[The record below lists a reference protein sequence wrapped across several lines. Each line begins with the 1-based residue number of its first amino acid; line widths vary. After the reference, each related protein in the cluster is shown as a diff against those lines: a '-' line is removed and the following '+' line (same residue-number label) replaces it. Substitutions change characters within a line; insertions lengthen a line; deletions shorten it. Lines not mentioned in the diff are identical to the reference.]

1 MQITTL
7 EATEYK
13 GHKVYIRNFH
23 NLFEYLVI
31 ADGQLYTAHIIV
43 FKTFWQSL
51 LGRPYTKKQLEDT
64 SKYLMNTAQATVE
77 YLIEQKEKDKK

>member
-13 GHKVYIRNFH
+13 GYKVYIRNFH

-31 ADGQLYTAHIIV
+31 ADGELYTAHIIV
-43 FKTFWQSL
+43 TKSPLQALFGK
-51 LGRPYTKKQLEDT
+51 PYTKRQIEDVT
-64 SKYLMNTAQATVE
+64 KYLMNTAQATVE
-77 YLIEQKEKDKK
+77 YLLENKSKKKT